1 MCVKKKDK
9 NNACIEK
16 EVGACDL
23 KFPHGLKRSKVRK
36 KMVGGGGGGGG
47 YRINTEIRNLVK
59 SVYDLICM

>member
-23 KFPHGLKRSKVRK
+23 KFPHGLKRSKVKEKKWWGVGVEVGVIELTRK
-36 KMVGGGGGGGG
+36 S
-47 YRINTEIRNLVK
+47 EISSRVFM
-59 SVYDLICM
+59 I